1 MTLTQTRR
9 ALIIFGV
16 LLLSAIASF
25 AQPRT
30 QGRVLTGK
38 VVDEKGE
45 AVIGASILQKGTDN
59 GTVTNLDGTFSLNV
73 PPGTPLVI
81 SSIGYKE
88 VEVTAAP
95 GMTVTMMEDVSM
107 LEETVFIGYGTMR
120 KKDLTGSIA
129 QVRAENVEKEE
140 RLTSRCVART
150 PSRPDPLRSMSWT
163 ASSIPA
169 KCPTSTPMTSR
180 ASTS

>member
-107 LEETVFIGYGTMR
+107 LEETVFIGSGTR
-120 KKDLTGSIA
+120 K
-129 QVRAENVEKEE
+129 
-140 RLTSRCVART
+140 TSPV
-150 PSRPDPLRSMSWT
+150 PSRRCAPRMSKRKPRARCRT
-163 ASSIPA
+163 SSAAAWPA
-169 KCPTSTPMTSR
+169 
-180 ASTS
+180 

>member
-129 QVRAENVEKEE
+129 QVRAENVEKE
-140 RLTSRCVART
+140 A
-150 PSRPDPLRSMSWT
+150 PRSMQDILRGGVAGLTISMATGVEGT
-163 ASSIPA
+163 ADVQVRGKNTLTA
-169 KCPTSTPMTSR
+169 
-180 ASTS
+180 